1 MKIMHDILRHG
12 QSDTPIPSG
21 DNLSLT
27 RKALYTY
34 ICANL
39 EDRKTA
45 LQHEQ
50 GLLVALPGG
59 HVRHALINDIEESA
73 LLHIQPNPVYFITWK
88 AVLDFISEGLFK
100 FETGELTS
108 NATKEIRTLQEQ
120 EFSRASKGVCGRKM
134 DLHLHFDSLELNN
147 SEFKAVGVDIEEN
160 KKQSRKNIRINKA
173 IMDYLQRHAKFD
185 LQNGDYMVFL
195 DVSGYTSTIVYLRRY
210 EDIYVPGLLSRVAI
224 KLPFI
229 RLLPVAGWKNSVVD
243 YSLCETGQLSKVD
256 AESDAQ
262 LTIEYMLHEARELEQ
277 SYRLAKSLSMF

>member
-1 MKIMHDILRHG
+1 MDRLPAHFRQEPSRWKDISSFMSKRPNNDANTHYKAFGGFLHLIHDTSEAGYYEKTI
-12 QSDTPIPSG
+12 
-21 DNLSLT
+21 
-27 RKALYTY
+27 AL
-34 ICANL
+34 
-39 EDRKTA
+39 E
-45 LQHEQ
+45 
-50 GLLVALPGG
+50 LLNTITLPDFQ
-59 HVRHALINDIEESA
+59 VRSRLMRQEAAVRAAEHAM
-73 LLHIQPNPVYFITWK
+73 PNPVYFITWK

-100 FETGELTS
+100 FET
-108 NATKEIRTLQEQ
+108 
-120 EFSRASKGVCGRKM
+120 
-134 DLHLHFDSLELNN
+134 LELNN